1 MEKSYLGGVNMIVNI
16 GESIYDMPVELFNKT
31 IELALEKNSSRYFI
45 YCLVSSGVYI
55 LANDFFDDKES
66 FLKILRSY
74 IEKGFDVYFIED
86 GVKCVEQSG

>member
-1 MEKSYLGGVNMIVNI
+1 MIVNI
-16 GESIYDMPVELFNKT
+16 GESVYDIPVELFNKT
-31 IELALEKNSSRYFI
+31 IELALEKNYSRYFI
-45 YCLVSSGVYI
+45 YCLVSQDVYI
-55 LANDFFDDKES
+55 MVNDFFDDKEQ

>member
-1 MEKSYLGGVNMIVNI
+1 MIVNI
-16 GESIYDMPVELFNKT
+16 GESVYDMSIELFNKT
-31 IELALEKNSSRYFI
+31 IELARENNSSRYFI
-45 YCLVSSGVYI
+45 YCLVSQDVYI

-74 IEKGFDVYFIED
+74 VEKGFDVYFVEE

>member
-1 MEKSYLGGVNMIVNI
+1 MEKSYLGGVNMVVNV
-16 GESIYDMPVELFNKT
+16 GDSIYDMSVELFNKT

-45 YCLVSSGVYI
+45 YCLVSSDVYI

>member
-1 MEKSYLGGVNMIVNI
+1 MIVNV
-16 GESIYDMPVELFNKT
+16 GESVYDMPVELFNKT

-45 YCLVSSGVYI
+45 YCLVSQGVYI
-55 LANDFFDDKES
+55 LANDFFDDKDS

-74 IEKGFDVYFIED
+74 IKKGFDVYFIED

>member
-1 MEKSYLGGVNMIVNI
+1 MIVNI

-45 YCLVSSGVYI
+45 YCLVSSNVYI

-66 FLKILRSY
+66 FLEILKSC

>member
-1 MEKSYLGGVNMIVNI
+1 MIVNI

-66 FLKILRSY
+66 FLEILKSY

>member
-1 MEKSYLGGVNMIVNI
+1 MIVNI
-16 GESIYDMPVELFNKT
+16 GKGVYDMPVELFNKT

-45 YCLVSSGVYI
+45 YCLVSSDVYI

-66 FLKILRSY
+66 FLEILKSY

-86 GVKCVEQSG
+86 GVKYVEQSG

>member
-1 MEKSYLGGVNMIVNI
+1 MEKAYLGGVNMIVNI
-16 GESIYDMPVELFNKT
+16 GESVYDMPVDFFNK
-31 IELALEKNSSRYFI
+31 IVELALEKNSSRYFI
-45 YCLVSSGVYI
+45 YCLVQKDIHI
-55 LANDFFDDKES
+55 LANDFFDDNDS

>member
-1 MEKSYLGGVNMIVNI
+1 MIV
-16 GESIYDMPVELFNKT
+16 SVDKSVYDMSVDLFNKT

-45 YCLVSSGVYI
+45 YCLVLQDVYI

-66 FLKILRSY
+66 FLKILKSY

>member
-1 MEKSYLGGVNMIVNI
+1 MIVNI

-45 YCLVSSGVYI
+45 YCLVSSNVYI

-66 FLKILRSY
+66 FLEILKSS

-86 GVKCVEQSG
+86 GVKCVEQSW

>member
-1 MEKSYLGGVNMIVNI
+1 MEEAYLGGVNMIVNI

-45 YCLVSSGVYI
+45 YCLVSSDVYI

-74 IEKGFDVYFIED
+74 I
-86 GVKCVEQSG
+86 

>member
-16 GESIYDMPVELFNKT
+16 GESVYDMPVELFNKT

-45 YCLVSSGVYI
+45 YCLVSSDVYI

-74 IEKGFDVYFIED
+74 IEKGFNVYLIED